1 MEMSLA
7 QQRAQEIYLS
17 TAVLE
22 NNFTPNSEVKIAEAL
37 KLEGYEASSSSV
49 GRWKKKF
56 EWEKLLH
63 VKVAASVTQDETT
76 KKIIHN
82 SSLEGVVKN
91 TEVDIKR
98 NNILIA
104 ASYQALEYEANLILK
119 VVEEG
124 KRPLSDTEFDKLYK
138 IARLSTDRH
147 DRMLDRLASMP
158 PEAIS
163 SVEVY
168 ERLKNIPIEYE
179 NIEDAQLE
187 GVPQTMVLTEN
198 NEQE

>member
-1 MEMSLA
+1 MTEA
-7 QQRAQEIYLS
+7 QIRAQEIFLT
-17 TAVLE
+17 TAVVE

-37 KLEGYEASSSSV
+37 KIEGYDASSSSV
-49 GRWKKKF
+49 GRWKKKY

-63 VKVAASVTQDETT
+63 VKISMAMTQDESA
-76 KKIIHN
+76 KKIIQN
-82 SSLEGVVKN
+82 SSLDTAVKN

-104 ASYQALEYEANLILK
+104 ASYQALEYEANMILK
-119 VVEEG
+119 VVEDG
-124 KRPLSDTEFDKLYK
+124 KRPLNEIEFDKLYK
-138 IARLSTDRH
+138 IAKLSTDRH

-163 SVEVY
+163 SQEVY

-179 NIEDAQLE
+179 NNVEEAEIIGASTL
-187 GVPQTMVLTEN
+187 TLTEN
-198 NEQE
+198 NEEE

>member
-1 MEMSLA
+1 MTEA
-7 QQRAQEIYLS
+7 QVRAQELYLTS
-17 TAVLE
+17 AVFE
-22 NNFTPNSEVKIAEAL
+22 NDFTPNSEVKIAEAL
-37 KLEGYEASSSSV
+37 KMEGFDASSSSV

-56 EWEKLLH
+56 NWEQLLRLQ
-63 VKVAASVTQDETT
+63 VAASIVEHEQARN
-76 KKIIHN
+76 IIKN
-82 SSLEGVVKN
+82 SSLERVVKN

-104 ASYQALEYEANLILK
+104 ASYQALEYEANNILK
-119 VVEEG
+119 IVEEG
-124 KRPLSDTEFDKLYK
+124 KRPLTDTEFDKLFK

-158 PEAIS
+158 PESIS

-179 NIEDAQLE
+179 NSIEEAEIIPGALQS
-187 GVPQTMVLTEN
+187 VKLTEN
-198 NEQE
+198 NEEE

>member
-63 VKVAASVTQDETT
+63 VKVAASVTQDENT

-119 VVEEG
+119 VVE
-124 KRPLSDTEFDKLYK
+124 
-138 IARLSTDRH
+138 
-147 DRMLDRLASMP
+147 
-158 PEAIS
+158 
-163 SVEVY
+163 
-168 ERLKNIPIEYE
+168 
-179 NIEDAQLE
+179 
-187 GVPQTMVLTEN
+187 
-198 NEQE
+198 